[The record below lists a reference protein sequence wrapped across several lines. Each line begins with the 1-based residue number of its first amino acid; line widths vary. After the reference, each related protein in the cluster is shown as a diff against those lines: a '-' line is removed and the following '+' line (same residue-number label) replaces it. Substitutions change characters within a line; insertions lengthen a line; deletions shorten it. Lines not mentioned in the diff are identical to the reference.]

1 METTFYCEE
10 KSMRRFGLYKLVGAV
25 MVGVMITASAPIMNV
40 SDSYVYADELSDAE
54 KEKEATSA
62 KKEEA
67 KKKLERLKAEKEDV
81 MQMIEDLDKEITGYE
96 DKIRE
101 LSSKKNVIQAQ
112 IAVTEN
118 SLQSAYIAETSQ
130 YESMK
135 ERIQFAYENG
145 DAAYIEALISV
156 RDYSGILNQSEYVEQ
171 VSVYDQKQLEELA
184 SIEKDIYEFETSLQE
199 SLGEVEEIKTEAEG
213 EAAALQVMQDGK
225 KETLK
230 DYNISIADTEY
241 TIEELDRIEAAQ
253 DATIAALEAA
263 ARQQRA
269 AAEQA
274 ALQAQQQAQQVQPA
288 AAETASPGNA
298 SQQQSQPEPTPAP
311 TPAPEPLPSYGGGA
325 FKWPVPSSGYI
336 TSYYGARTSPTPG
349 ASSFH
354 RGIDIGCSN
363 GATIVAAAPGF
374 VYYVGYLEGGG
385 NCVMIDHGNGIS
397 TCYFHLSGFK
407 TSVGASVQAGT
418 PIAYA
423 GSTGISTGPHLHFAV
438 RVNGGY
444 VDPMGYL

>member
-25 MVGVMITASAPIMNV
+25 MVGAMITASAPVMNV
-40 SDSYVYADELSDAE
+40 SDSNVYADELSDAE
-54 KEKEATSA
+54 EEKEATSA

-67 KKKLERLKAEKEDV
+67 KKKLDRLKAEKEDV
-81 MQMIEDLDKEITGYE
+81 MKMIEDLDKEITGYE

-101 LSSKKNVIQAQ
+101 LSAKKNVIQAQ
-112 IAVTEN
+112 ISVTEN
-118 SLQSAYIAETSQ
+118 SLQSAYIAESSQ

-156 RDYSGILNQSEYVEQ
+156 KDYSGILNQSEYVEQ

-184 SIEKDIYEFETSLQE
+184 SIEKEIYEFETSLQE
-199 SLGEVEEIKTEAEG
+199 SLGEVEDIKTEAEG

-274 ALQAQQQAQQVQPA
+274 ALQAQQQAQQIQPA
-288 AAETASPGNA
+288 AAETASPGDA
-298 SQQQSQPEPTPAP
+298 SQQQEQPAP
-311 TPAPEPLPSYGGGA
+311 APAPAPLPSYSGGA

-336 TSYYGARTSPTPG
+336 TSYYGPRTSPTPG

-363 GATIVAAAPGF
+363 GATIVAAADGV
-374 VYYVGYLEGGG
+374 VYFAGYLEGGG

-397 TCYFHLSGFK
+397 TCYFHLSGFN
-407 TSVGASVQAGT
+407 TASGASVQAGA
-418 PIAYA
+418 PIAFA

>member
-1 METTFYCEE
+1 
-10 KSMRRFGLYKLVGAV
+10 
-25 MVGVMITASAPIMNV
+25 
-40 SDSYVYADELSDAE
+40 
-54 KEKEATSA
+54 
-62 KKEEA
+62 
-67 KKKLERLKAEKEDV
+67 
-81 MQMIEDLDKEITGYE
+81 
-96 DKIRE
+96 
-101 LSSKKNVIQAQ
+101 
-112 IAVTEN
+112 
-118 SLQSAYIAETSQ
+118 
-130 YESMK
+130 MK

-156 RDYSGILNQSEYVEQ
+156 KDYSGILNQSEYVEQ

-184 SIEKDIYEFETSLQE
+184 SIEKEIYEFETSLQE
-199 SLGEVEEIKTEAEG
+199 SLGEVEDIKTEAEG

-274 ALQAQQQAQQVQPA
+274 ALQAQQQAQQIQPA
-288 AAETASPGNA
+288 AAETASPGDA
-298 SQQQSQPEPTPAP
+298 SQQQALPAP
-311 TPAPEPLPSYGGGA
+311 APAPAPAPLPSYSGGA

-336 TSYYGARTSPTPG
+336 TSYYGPRTSPTPG

-363 GATIVAAAPGF
+363 GATIVAAADGV
-374 VYYVGYLEGGG
+374 VYFAGYLEGGG

-397 TCYFHLSGFK
+397 TCYFHLSGFN
-407 TSVGASVQAGT
+407 TASGASVQAGA
-418 PIAYA
+418 PIAFA

>member
-1 METTFYCEE
+1 
-10 KSMRRFGLYKLVGAV
+10 MRRFGLYKLVGAV
-25 MVGVMITASAPIMNV
+25 MVGAMITASAPVMNV
-40 SDSYVYADELSDAE
+40 SDSNVYADELSDAE
-54 KEKEATSA
+54 EEKEATSA

-67 KKKLERLKAEKEDV
+67 KKKLDRLKAEKEDV
-81 MQMIEDLDKEITGYE
+81 MKMIEDLDKEITGYE

-101 LSSKKNVIQAQ
+101 LSAKKNVIQAQ
-112 IAVTEN
+112 ISVTEN
-118 SLQSAYIAETSQ
+118 SLQSAYIAESSQ

-156 RDYSGILNQSEYVEQ
+156 KDYSGILNQSEYVEQ

-184 SIEKDIYEFETSLQE
+184 SIEKEIYEFETSLQE
-199 SLGEVEEIKTEAEG
+199 SLGEVEDIKTEAEG

-274 ALQAQQQAQQVQPA
+274 ALQAQQQAQQIQPA
-288 AAETASPGNA
+288 AAETASPGDA
-298 SQQQSQPEPTPAP
+298 SQQQEQPAP
-311 TPAPEPLPSYGGGA
+311 APAPAPAPLPSYSGGA

-336 TSYYGARTSPTPG
+336 TSYYGPRTSPTPG

-363 GATIVAAAPGF
+363 GATIVAAADGI
-374 VYYVGYLEGGG
+374 VYFAGYLEGGG

-397 TCYFHLSGFK
+397 TCYFHLSGFN
-407 TSVGASVQAGT
+407 TAAGASVQAGA
-418 PIAYA
+418 PIAFA